1 MNSAS
6 PTYSTLQE
14 LVVSDKIYKDKS
26 VKMLSL
32 ILQMEHTK
40 SYGSPGIFL
49 ITRPRGFGL
58 SLVAKSVE
66 KILERDRETICKIED
81 EGLLREIPQRHCIK
95 LDFKKINGAD
105 TKEFTHSLLNNLQE
119 QFWLNHIETHLDTY
133 ATPKFYLS
141 KLIDTLFKRYKE
153 QLVIIIDNYDIPI
166 ANAMLMEN
174 CEMTLECVC
183 IYLDMLNV
191 LKTAVSQVKWVMLTG
206 HIKFALANEFS
217 EGLPFVQ
224 DLSNEKSLE
233 TLFGLTLN
241 EIEESYHTQIEK
253 FAHDRNMSIEEYLK
267 AVDKCYGNFAFS
279 DSLIKVLCPA
289 CIAHVLNN
297 NGLLLPYS
305 ATANYPIV
313 KKLLSNEFVDLSYLY
328 DKDGQ
333 DPLFSNSIDIT
344 VEKKQLASLLIQLGF
359 ATRARVLLNTD
370 EGYTTWRYRFEMP
383 NLDMQATFLMLK
395 NELPEDYLTKELD
408 YSTKNSAEGN

>member
-1 MNSAS
+1 
-6 PTYSTLQE
+6 
-14 LVVSDKIYKDKS
+14 
-26 VKMLSL
+26 
-32 ILQMEHTK
+32 MEHTK

-95 LDFKKINGAD
+95 LDFKKIKGAD

-174 CEMTLECVC
+174 CDMTLECVC

-191 LKTAVSQVKWVMLTG
+191 LKTAVSQ
-206 HIKFALANEFS
+206 I
-217 EGLPFVQ
+217 
-224 DLSNEKSLE
+224 
-233 TLFGLTLN
+233 
-241 EIEESYHTQIEK
+241 
-253 FAHDRNMSIEEYLK
+253 
-267 AVDKCYGNFAFS
+267 
-279 DSLIKVLCPA
+279 
-289 CIAHVLNN
+289 
-297 NGLLLPYS
+297 
-305 ATANYPIV
+305 
-313 KKLLSNEFVDLSYLY
+313 
-328 DKDGQ
+328 
-333 DPLFSNSIDIT
+333 
-344 VEKKQLASLLIQLGF
+344 
-359 ATRARVLLNTD
+359 
-370 EGYTTWRYRFEMP
+370 
-383 NLDMQATFLMLK
+383 
-395 NELPEDYLTKELD
+395 
-408 YSTKNSAEGN
+408 

>member
-1 MNSAS
+1 
-6 PTYSTLQE
+6 
-14 LVVSDKIYKDKS
+14 
-26 VKMLSL
+26 
-32 ILQMEHTK
+32 
-40 SYGSPGIFL
+40 
-49 ITRPRGFGL
+49 
-58 SLVAKSVE
+58 
-66 KILERDRETICKIED
+66 
-81 EGLLREIPQRHCIK
+81 
-95 LDFKKINGAD
+95 
-105 TKEFTHSLLNNLQE
+105 
-119 QFWLNHIETHLDTY
+119 
-133 ATPKFYLS
+133 
-141 KLIDTLFKRYKE
+141 
-153 QLVIIIDNYDIPI
+153 
-166 ANAMLMEN
+166 
-174 CEMTLECVC
+174 
-183 IYLDMLNV
+183 
-191 LKTAVSQVKWVMLTG
+191 MLTG

>member
-40 SYGSPGIFL
+40 SYGTPGIFL

-66 KILERDRETICKIED
+66 KILERDSETISKIED
-81 EGLLREIPQRHCIK
+81 EGLLREIPQRHFIK
-95 LDFKKINGAD
+95 LDFKKINGSD

-141 KLIDTLFKRYKE
+141 RLIDTLFKRYKE

-166 ANAMLMEN
+166 ANAMLMDKSD
-174 CEMTLECVC
+174 MTLECVC

-191 LKTAVSQVKWVMLTG
+191 LKNANKQVKWALLTG

-224 DLSNEKSLE
+224 DLSNEKSIE
-233 TLFGLTLN
+233 TLFGLTLH
-241 EIEESYHTQIEK
+241 EIDESYHTQIEK
-253 FAHDRNMSIEEYLK
+253 FANDRNMSVEEYLK
-267 AVDKCYGNFAFS
+267 AVERCYGNFAFS
-279 DSLIKVLCPA
+279 DSLITVLCPA

-305 ATANYPIV
+305 ATSNYPIV
-313 KKLLSNEFVDLSYLY
+313 KKLLSNEYVDLSYLY

-383 NLDMQATFLMLK
+383 NLDMKATFLMLK
-395 NELPEDYLTKELD
+395 NELTEDYLTKELD
-408 YSTKNSAEGN
+408 YNTEKTSEAS